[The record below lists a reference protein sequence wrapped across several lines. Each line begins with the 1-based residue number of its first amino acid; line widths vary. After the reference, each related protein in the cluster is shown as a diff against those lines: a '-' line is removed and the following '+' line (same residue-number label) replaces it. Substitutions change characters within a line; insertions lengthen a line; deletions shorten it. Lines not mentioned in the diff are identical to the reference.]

1 MPRYYPILDNGA
13 SPGDDG
19 MSYEEAFGS
28 AVNSRLQRKRGKKKA
43 AAKKKPVARKKSVPK
58 NSTGNDQPVRVGRTS
73 PTPTRT
79 SPAPTMKLQ
88 YIISEA
94 RGLYPVKPKKVK
106 DRRSAAQRIVE
117 AQRRK

>member
-43 AAKKKPVARKKSVPK
+43 AAKKKPVARQKSVPK
-58 NSTGNDQPVRVGRTS
+58 NSTGNDQPVRVGR
-73 PTPTRT
+73 TRT